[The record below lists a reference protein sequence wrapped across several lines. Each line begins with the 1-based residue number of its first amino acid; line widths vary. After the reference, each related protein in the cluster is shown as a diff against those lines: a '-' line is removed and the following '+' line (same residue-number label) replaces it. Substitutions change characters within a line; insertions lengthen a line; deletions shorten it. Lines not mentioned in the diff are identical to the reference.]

1 MVTIC
6 ALTRAEE
13 CMREICGGGYAGGR
27 NARARV
33 ASVRSFRNCR

>member
-13 CMREICGGGYAGGR
+13 GMRDLRGDE
-27 NARARV
+27 NVRAAES
-33 ASVRSFRNCR
+33 ASVRSLRTCR

>member
-13 CMREICGGGYAGGR
+13 FLRQKYGGGYADSR
-27 NARARV
+27 NARA
-33 ASVRSFRNCR
+33 ASVRSIKNCR